1 MTTNYYTSTS
11 PNILSGLIGNATS
24 SATYTTVGTPSY
36 YIPYEKI
43 LNEYLLV
50 KIPKIFKIITTKI
63 ISSTKLEIKY
73 INCSHRKSTPI
84 IPPVGSLIFQN
95 KVYGV
100 YTGPDNFY
108 WESAVIVEFEDNETL
123 QKIVN
128 TNLYFTPGN
137 QWDNK
142 ISNEE
147 LEKILN
153 NEINYQRYAHIQLE
167 QDLEKEGSLCLT
179 NKLDAH
185 AELDASLWLWQE
197 TNYKNT

>member
-1 MTTNYYTSTS
+1 MTSNYITSTS
-11 PNILSGLIGNATS
+11 PNILSGLTTS
-24 SATYTTVGTPSY
+24 AVGSTTYTTIGTPSY

-43 LNEYLLV
+43 LNEYLLA
-50 KIPKIFKIITTKI
+50 KIPKIFKII
-63 ISSTKLEIKY
+63 SNTKLEIKY
-73 INCSHRKSTPI
+73 VNCSHRKSIPI

-100 YTGPDNFY
+100 YTGQDNFY
-108 WESAVIVEFEDNETL
+108 WESAVIVEFEDNEAL

-185 AELDASLWLWQE
+185 AELDANLQL
-197 TNYKNT
+197 